1 MLRMLSPGSKLFGDL
16 LALGKELCLLTYLDG
31 WKGKVA
37 VLFAKWF
44 PKVVELTFSLM
55 LQDFGN
61 GLVQNKSKV
70 DQIIFLDLLALQP
83 FDQIIQLRNLLFI
96 ILNHSLNVKQGIL
109 EYFLEI
115 LVLLNLTQLSKLL
128 QLLNLFT
135 KLLNLC
141 LMCIINLLFLIKLK
155 HRPKQTNL
163 VDLFPFFVLLD
174 LL

>member
-1 MLRMLSPGSKLFGDL
+1 MLRMLSPGIKLFGDL

-83 FDQIIQLRNLLFI
+83 FDQIIQLRNLFLV
-96 ILNHSLNVKQGIL
+96 ILNDFFDVKQGIL
-109 EYFLEI
+109 EDFLE
-115 LVLLNLTQLSKLL
+115 LLKFFDLTQLSKLFKL
-128 QLLNLFT
+128 CDLFTELLNLY
-135 KLLNLC
+135 
-141 LMCIINLLFLIKLK
+141 LMCIIHLLFHIKLK
-155 HRPKQTNL
+155 HRPK
-163 VDLFPFFVLLD
+163 
-174 LL
+174 